1 MMESRWFNTAVVL
14 IWMCTT
20 TWLVV
25 AKVLPPLRRGQPP
38 NYRSMYA
45 RSSEDKKEETVGWDL
60 TLSGKPLGWAV
71 SRLKTPEVTSAS
83 GKMTEVS
90 SRIHFDRVPL
100 AELSPSW
107 MRIMLRTTADPIDD
121 LQMDVFSTL
130 TIDTLGHLEGFQSR
144 LNVAGARDA
153 ISIVGRV
160 HATLLKIEVKSG
172 DFVYP
177 FETYLP
183 SDALVSDELSPQSRL
198 LGLRL
203 GQEWTVPVFSALRP
217 PNNPVDILQAK
228 VESHELLM
236 WEGEAVPVFQVVYRP
251 DSGSALSSTVQSR
264 AKLWVRED
272 GMVLK
277 QEVSVIGSP
286 LVFSRMSEERSTEK
300 AAESLEEEQRQR
312 MFFRRRRNPQFGPPS
327 GQNSPAAQSSSNPV
341 NNQSGE
347 PSSAGTAT
355 LPAKEGATP

>member
-20 TWLVV
+20 SWLVV

-45 RSSEDKKEETVGWDL
+45 RDSDDPKEETVGWDL
-60 TLSGKPLGWAV
+60 TLNGKPLGWAI
-71 SRLKTPEVTSAS
+71 SRLKTPNVTSRS
-83 GKMTEVS
+83 GKMTEVE

-121 LQMDVFSTL
+121 MQMDVFSTL
-130 TIDTLGHLEGFQSR
+130 TIDTLGHLEGFRSR
-144 LNVAGARDA
+144 LNVAGTRDA
-153 ISIVGRV
+153 ISIVGKV

-172 DFVYP
+172 EFVYP

-228 VESHELLM
+228 VESRELLI
-236 WEGEAVPVFQVVYRP
+236 WEDEAVPVFQVVYRP
-251 DSGSALSSTVQSR
+251 DSGSALSSTVQAR

-286 LVFSRMSEERSTEK
+286 LEFSRMSDKRSKEK
-300 AAESLEEEQRQR
+300 SDESIEEEQRQR
-312 MFFRRRRNPQFGPPS
+312 LYFPGRRNMPKGASKPTSTAPLL
-327 GQNSPAAQSSSNPV
+327 QSSSEN
-341 NNQSGE
+341 S
-347 PSSAGTAT
+347 SSANVQSEELT
-355 LPAKEGATP
+355 TP

>member
-20 TWLVV
+20 SWLVV

-38 NYRSMYA
+38 NYRSMYS
-45 RSSEDKKEETVGWDL
+45 RDSDDPKEETVGWDL
-60 TLSGKPLGWAV
+60 TLNGKPLGWAI
-71 SRLKTPEVTSAS
+71 SRLKTPNVTSRS
-83 GKMTEVS
+83 GKMTEVE

-121 LQMDVFSTL
+121 MQMDVFSTL
-130 TIDTLGHLEGFQSR
+130 TIDTLGHLEGFRSR
-144 LNVAGARDA
+144 LNVAGTRDA
-153 ISIVGRV
+153 ISIVGKV

-172 DFVYP
+172 EFVYP

-228 VESHELLM
+228 VESQELLI
-236 WEGEAVPVFQVVYRP
+236 WEDEAVPVFQVVYRP
-251 DSGSALSSTVQSR
+251 DSGSALSSTVQAR

-286 LVFSRMSEERSTEK
+286 LEFSRMSDKRSKEK
-300 AAESLEEEQRQR
+300 SDESIEEEQRQR
-312 MFFRRRRNPQFGPPS
+312 VYFPRTRRMGAGNSASPAPPS
-327 GQNSPAAQSSSNPV
+327 NGSSENGLPANAQS
-341 NNQSGE
+341 E
-347 PSSAGTAT
+347 ELT
-355 LPAKEGATP
+355 TP